1 MANSGKA
8 GYAGSGP
15 GEFTPDGCAVD
26 LYARLPAED
35 EPEIIAA
42 AVPPPATLLELG
54 CGAGRVTRALTR
66 LGYEVTAVD
75 ESAAMLAHVA
85 GARTVRSPIEDL
97 ALPGTFDVV
106 LLASFL
112 VHGPTAAALLATCR
126 RHVDYDGFVLIQR
139 EGADWHTRG
148 AARARRSAGRRRP
161 GGLRRRGPGRFR
173 SVHVEYEFPD
183 ARWTQTFRTRPLTVE
198 QFETLLVGAG
208 PVRRPLPHAGRHL
221 GGRVTGRLTGA
232 APSSVRSGST
242 PARRASNS
250 EARSA
255 GHRGGGRAAVAVAV
269 DRAHAELDVVLGDVD
284 RHRRDVADRRPR
296 APSPGRSTR
305 ARPPRTRP
313 GPARCRPASA
323 AWSRWSAAWCR

>member
-15 GEFTPDGCAVD
+15 GDFSPDGCAVD

-54 CGAGRVTRALTR
+54 CGAGRVTRELTR

-75 ESAAMLAHVA
+75 ESAAMLARVE

-106 LLASFL
+106 LLGSFL

-126 RHVDYDGFVLIQR
+126 RHVDHDGFVLIQR
-139 EGADWHTRG
+139 EGADWHTRVPRERAIG
-148 AARARRSAGRRRP
+148 AGVARVVSDVEDRD
-161 GGLRRRGPGRFR
+161 GLR

-198 QFETLLVGAG
+198 QFERLLVGAG
-208 PVRRPLPHAGRHL
+208 LF
-221 GGRVTGRLTGA
+221 
-232 APSSVRSGST
+232 
-242 PARRASNS
+242 
-250 EARSA
+250 
-255 GHRGGGRAAVAVAV
+255 V
-269 DRAHAELDVVLGDVD
+269 DRYLTPDGTW
-284 RHRRDVADRRPR
+284 VA
-296 APSPGRSTR
+296 ASPV
-305 ARPPRTRP
+305 A
-313 GPARCRPASA
+313 
-323 AWSRWSAAWCR
+323 